1 MIKGMKEEK
10 KPWNHNPWV
19 LAGCILVLL
28 VALFLIAIA
37 GKGKGDKNPETIA
50 VKEENT
56 TQQEGTTKQE
66 SSEEQTEQEKTSKET
81 SQSKE
86 EKNTSAKEKSTTAEE
101 EKKAQAI
108 TKEDVEGL
116 MEKDNE
122 DYKAGKVTCSDFSR
136 FSGAFAEDGS
146 DVPVENIAAMK
157 ITNASEEYLDMAAFQ
172 YVINGKEATFIATGL
187 SPGKSAWVLENSKL
201 TIDADAE
208 FVYKG
213 CTTAFR
219 DDAITSTD
227 KIKITSDGYMM
238 TAKNKTKKTMKNL
251 CVYYKVLHTDGN
263 FFGGITYMVNFGDLK
278 AGESLEKLAGHYEK
292 GSARIVR
299 FSWQKES

>member
-1 MIKGMKEEK
+1 MEQEK
-10 KPWNHNPWV
+10 KPWNRNPWMI
-19 LAGCILVLL
+19 LGCILALMAV
-28 VALFLIAIA
+28 LFLIAIA
-37 GKGKGDKNPETIA
+37 GKGKGEKKAEDNLTKEEA
-50 VKEENT
+50 SSQEEQRAEENT
-56 TQQEGTTKQE
+56 
-66 SSEEQTEQEKTSKET
+66 SSEETTEEKSQKTSQDKTEKEDKTSK
-81 SQSKE
+81 KE
-86 EKNTSAKEKSTTAEE
+86 ETTTAEE
-101 EKKAQAI
+101 KAQAI

-122 DYKAGKVTCSDFSR
+122 DYKSGQVTCSDFSS
-136 FSGAFAEDGS
+136 FSGAFAEDGT

-157 ITNASEEYLDMAAFQ
+157 ITNQSERFLDMAAFQ
-172 YVINGKEATFIATGL
+172 YEIDGKEAVFIATGL
-187 SPGKSAWVLENSKL
+187 APGKSAWVLENTKL

-219 DDAITSTD
+219 DKAVTSTD
-227 KIKITSDGYMM
+227 KIKISSDGYMM

-278 AGESLEKLAGHYEK
+278 AGESLEKLAGHYDK
-292 GSARIVR
+292 KNAKIVR
-299 FSWQKES
+299 YSWQDES